1 MSSFLHDLWHDLR
14 EKRLWPVA
22 AVLLLGVVAVPAL
35 LLDSG
40 TGDSAGAPPVT
51 AAPGAPAAQSAVVTL
66 ADETTAG
73 TSRLEHFDEKDPFEP
88 RGPAAPK
95 TVTAPDA
102 DQSGDAGA
110 AQPDDSPASGG
121 SPTLPGGDSSGGL
134 PTFPGTSPG
143 DGQNGDGDQPSKPVA
158 YAYTV
163 DVRFGRRDGEPR
175 LYRGL
180 QRLDVLPRTAA
191 PLLVFLGVSPTGK
204 TAIFLLDSAVS
215 QDGDGRC
222 QPSKDECTFIH
233 LNAERNHDLHFL
245 TTEDGRQYAIRLL
258 EIRKER
264 VDRRARSSRA
274 ARSARGAR
282 GARARSAAR
291 REKRR
296 RPALGADEIVY
307 ER

>member
-1 MSSFLHDLWHDLR
+1 VNAFFTDLLHDLR
-14 EKRLWPVA
+14 EKKLWPVA
-22 AVLLLGVVAVPAL
+22 AVLLLALVAAPAL
-35 LLDSG
+35 LLKSSSADSG
-40 TGDSAGAPPVT
+40 DAPVT
-51 AAPGAPAAQSAVVTL
+51 PPAQAAPGAAEAALVTL
-66 ADETTAG
+66 ADGSTADA
-73 TSRLEHFDEKDPFEP
+73 SDLESFDEKNPFGDGRDAAPSTDAGSELPTPEDLDELFGGGAEEP
-88 RGPAAPK
+88 ASGDAPGAGSPSPPAAP
-95 TVTAPDA
+95 P
-102 DQSGDAGA
+102 SGD
-110 AQPDDSPASGG
+110 
-121 SPTLPGGDSSGGL
+121 GGDDT
-134 PTFPGTSPG
+134 PA
-143 DGQNGDGDQPSKPVA
+143 KPVA
-158 YAYTV
+158 YAYEV

-180 QRLDVLPRTAA
+180 QRLDVLPRSAA

-204 TAIFLLDSAVS
+204 TAIFLLDSSVS
-215 QDGDGRC
+215 QNGDGRC

-245 TTEDGRQYAIRLL
+245 TTEDGREYAIRLL